1 MIDQGFL
8 KSHFLGR
15 DGFIWWIGQIV
26 DKTKWEGNIPGN
38 RTANTGGHAGFDQ
51 RYKVRIMGYHTADP
65 EKLSDDDLPWAS
77 VMLPV
82 TAGGGTG
89 GSSQTPNL
97 RQGNFVYGFFLDGE
111 DAQQPIIMGVIGYND
126 YTQVLNDVSPVGFK
140 PFEGYDRENETVA
153 IYSLK
158 SEKEKP
164 PATQVGGP
172 ELQETDALNTQATG
186 NINNSKI
193 QSTTGAHSIGDG
205 ASAEQKKEGE
215 KERNLARP
223 TTCKS
228 AKTPISEISQ
238 EIQTVTKEIESIRR
252 TLTEWDSKVSTKLDD
267 AQRKIEERTKYLS
280 DFTTQKVTTF
290 VNEIENATIKA
301 VNDAAKPLFDKLLPI
316 ERTELKAEME
326 SANDLLACLFR
337 TEVSNL
343 FGIGSNLSQK
353 LFDKNVSLPACVAQ
367 DFDALILGDMIPRI
381 TGILDQIT
389 SSLNAL
395 LGIPSGAIDVALDA
409 ASILDNVF
417 SYLSCDTDPKCGEVD
432 KISPWKGPGR
442 LEAANLDELFEK
454 AKAAAGINIDSIFPD
469 IGGFDT
475 IALESIYNDVWSGL
489 KKCSGIGP
497 QPCGSPTLDVFGGE
511 GGGIIGN
518 VITTRAGEILGIDL
532 VSGGSGYS
540 EEPFIKI
547 DDNCGTGSG
556 VVAKPILS
564 FDISDFSD
572 NSIGGDNAKGG
583 CIPLS
588 GINYSSRDK
597 NNQKNATVIDI
608 VIVEPGKNYLP
619 APDGSLGSAGRTFS
633 KKNQTNVR
641 RKEGCYDL
649 PYNPGEQIPVT
660 PGDYVKFPGK
670 EPEEIVEEQII
681 TAPELEELQATENTY
696 RVAPLLENLVLIEP
710 GFDYQVGDQILI
722 DGCPSGTITKV
733 SPTGTILDFDLPFND
748 CKRFFDDFPKIV
760 IRSISGFNGKLAPSF
775 NFLPVEPDGSI
786 LPSSFPD
793 QESQLAAQISP
804 DVKLISVIDCVGKIP
819 PRRKFLTRPE

>member
-1 MIDQGFL
+1 MIDHGFL

-15 DGFIWWIGQIV
+15 DNFVWWIGQIV

-82 TAGGGTG
+82 TAGGGSG

-193 QSTTGAHSIGDG
+193 QSTTGPHSIGDG

-223 TTCKS
+223 TTCRS

-343 FGIGSNLSQK
+343 FGIVSNLSQK

-367 DFDALILGDMIPRI
+367 DFDALILGDMLPRI
-381 TGILDQIT
+381 TGVLDQIT

-417 SYLSCDTDPKCGEVD
+417 SYLSCDTEPKCAEVD
-432 KISPWKGPGR
+432 KVSPWKGPGR
-442 LEAANLDELFEK
+442 LEKPNLDELFEK
-454 AKAAAGINIDSIFPD
+454 AKAAVDINIESIIPD
-469 IGGFDT
+469 IGGFDS
-475 IALESIYNDVWSGL
+475 ISLESIYNGVWSGL
-489 KKCSGIGP
+489 SKCSGVGP
-497 QPCGSPTLDVFGGE
+497 QACGSPTLDAFGGE

-518 VITTRAGEILGIDL
+518 VITTRAGEILGVDL

-564 FDISDFSD
+564 FNTSDFSSSVVGG
-572 NSIGGDNAKGG
+572 NNSKGSSIGGDNSKGG

-588 GINYSSRDK
+588 GITYSSRDK
-597 NNQKNATVIDI
+597 NNQKNAVVTDI
-608 VIVEPGKNYLP
+608 VIVEPGKSYLP

-649 PYNPGEQIPVT
+649 PYNPGEQISVV

-670 EPEEIVEEQII
+670 EAEEIVEEQVI
-681 TAPELEELQATENTY
+681 TAPELEEFQTTENTY
-696 RVAPLLENLVLIEP
+696 QVAPFLENLVLVEP

-722 DGCPSGTITKV
+722 DGCPSGTITRV
-733 SPTGTILDFDLPFND
+733 SPTGTILDFDLPFNE
-748 CKRFFDDFPKIV
+748 CKRYFEDYPKI
-760 IRSISGFNGKLAPSF
+760 SISSPSGFNVKFAPLF
-775 NFLPVEPDGSI
+775 RFVQIEPDESI
-786 LPSSFPD
+786 PD
-793 QESQLAAQISP
+793 FVPENAT
-804 DVKLISVIDCVGKIP
+804 LISVVDCVGKIP